1 MFLIINYDALSFIT
15 SQHRVRTNI
24 FDVPRPDPCGH
35 HTIHIQLPLIKDM
48 LSSKIKQLQPRD
60 RPKFIEKFVEYDSE
74 VGKACSII
82 KSTLTKMVVKQYE
95 LADTFA
101 ELIDDVLR
109 AESGDP
115 DNAAEAPQTAKP
127 PDIYQHM
134 SSGYLPS
141 LSFIQFMYLTL
152 RIYQFLLFEYY
163 NFLITEEQ
171 IHEGTQNTQD
181 MTMPSQPNTELTG
194 TQFEE
199 IHEKQQQM
207 RRAFEG
213 CPDDLETNITP
224 NAENQVFYAV

>member
-1 MFLIINYDALSFIT
+1 
-15 SQHRVRTNI
+15 
-24 FDVPRPDPCGH
+24 
-35 HTIHIQLPLIKDM
+35 M
-48 LSSKIKQLQPRD
+48 LSSKIKQLQPRNW
-60 RPKFIEKFVEYDSE
+60 PKFIEKIVEYDSE

-115 DNAAEAPQTAKP
+115 DNAAEAPQTDKP
-127 PDIYQHM
+127 PDISQHM

-141 LSFIQFMYLTL
+141 LSFFQFMYLTL
-152 RIYQFLLFEYY
+152 CIYQFLLFKYY
-163 NFLITEEQ
+163 NLLIAEAH
-171 IHEGTQNTQD
+171 IHKGTQNTPD
-181 MTMPSQPNTELTG
+181 LTMPYSQTNTELTG

-213 CPDDLETNITP
+213 CPDDLDVTAPMETNTNS
-224 NAENQVFYAV
+224 NAEKQVLYTLSSWLHYMLISNLHPKY

>member
-1 MFLIINYDALSFIT
+1 MFLIINYDALSLFT
-15 SQHRVRTNI
+15 SQHRDRTNI

-115 DNAAEAPQTAKP
+115 DNVAEAPQTDKP
-127 PDIYQHM
+127 PDISQHM
-134 SSGYLPS
+134 SSGYLHS

-152 RIYQFLLFEYY
+152 CIYQFLLFEYY

-213 CPDDLETNITP
+213 CPDDLETNITA
-224 NAENQVFYAV
+224 NAEDQVFYAV

>member
-1 MFLIINYDALSFIT
+1 
-15 SQHRVRTNI
+15 
-24 FDVPRPDPCGH
+24 
-35 HTIHIQLPLIKDM
+35 
-48 LSSKIKQLQPRD
+48 
-60 RPKFIEKFVEYDSE
+60 
-74 VGKACSII
+74 
-82 KSTLTKMVVKQYE
+82 MVVKQYE

-127 PDIYQHM
+127 PDISQHM

-141 LSFIQFMYLTL
+141 LSFFQFMYLTL
-152 RIYQFLLFEYY
+152 CIYQFLLFKYY
-163 NFLITEEQ
+163 NLLITEAH
-171 IHEGTQNTQD
+171 IHKGTQNTSD
-181 MTMPSQPNTELTG
+181 LTMPYSQLNTELTD

-213 CPDDLETNITP
+213 CLTIWMLLRPWRRTQ
-224 NAENQVFYAV
+224 NQMRKSRYYIQSHHGYIIC